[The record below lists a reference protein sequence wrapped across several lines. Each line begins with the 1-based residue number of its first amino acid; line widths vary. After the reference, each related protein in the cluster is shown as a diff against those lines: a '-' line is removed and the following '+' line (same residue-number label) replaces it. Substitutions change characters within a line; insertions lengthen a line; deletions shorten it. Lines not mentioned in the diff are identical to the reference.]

1 MALFLKSLRSL
12 IKQSQLVDVQWLL
25 KLKSSY
31 ADQLSAALTDGFA
44 RKDHYYAPDEKVL
57 LKDLTKTNLVL
68 QIHPKIQDISTLIQH
83 LKSVLSHQAFHSQ
96 NIDYVY
102 KFIKATY
109 SKIKC
114 LKPNAASAA
123 LLEDLST
130 FLIQNIL
137 PALLNLN
144 DEHYCKVLEYVL
156 KVIYRI
162 NKTKKSFKDNQLMEA
177 LDDVIAKF
185 AVNANLV
192 GLYIKLVA
200 LMVDGADAEDVKK
213 MGRIARKYAYAD

>member
-68 QIHPKIQDISTLIQH
+68 QIHPKIQDISILLQH
-83 LKSVLSHQAFHSQ
+83 LKSVLSHQGFHSQ

-109 SKIKC
+109 SKIKR
-114 LKPNAASAA
+114 LNQNAASAA
-123 LLEDLST
+123 LLEDLSK

-137 PALLNLN
+137 PALAKLN
-144 DEHYCKVLEYVL
+144 DENYCKVLEYVL

-162 NKTKKSFKDNQLMEA
+162 NKVKKNFKDNQLMEV
-177 LDDVIAKF
+177 LDDIIGKF